1 VSFRELKAQIY
12 WPTTDQKVRGSNPC
26 GRTYKLMYNCNML
39 KKVLLPTLLLAVFLS
54 GCSNSSDPAQT
65 NEDAKK
71 CEAIVKLFNE
81 RLLLEGKAEK
91 IQGWQLILDNPTCFL
106 SDAVEIAKTEI
117 SALQNQ
123 P

>member
-1 VSFRELKAQIY
+1 
-12 WPTTDQKVRGSNPC
+12 
-26 GRTYKLMYNCNML
+26 ML
-39 KKVLLPTLLLAVFLS
+39 KKVLLPTLILAVFLS
-54 GCSNSSDPAQT
+54 GCSNSADPAQT

-71 CEAIVKLFNE
+71 CEEIVKRFNE
-81 RLLLEGKAEK
+81 KLLLEGKAEK

>member
-1 VSFRELKAQIY
+1 
-12 WPTTDQKVRGSNPC
+12 
-26 GRTYKLMYNCNML
+26 ML
-39 KKVLLPTLLLAVFLS
+39 KKVLLPALILAIFLS
-54 GCSNSSDPAQT
+54 GCSNSADPTQT
-65 NEDAKK
+65 NKDAKK

-81 RLLLEGKAEK
+81 KLLSEAKAEK

-106 SDAVEIAKTEI
+106 SDATEIAKTEI

>member
-1 VSFRELKAQIY
+1 
-12 WPTTDQKVRGSNPC
+12 
-26 GRTYKLMYNCNML
+26 ML
-39 KKVLLPTLLLAVFLS
+39 KKVLLPALILAIFLS

-65 NEDAKK
+65 NEAAKK
-71 CEAIVKLFNE
+71 CEEIVKSFNE
-81 RLLLEGKAEK
+81 KLLSEGKAEK

-106 SDAVEIAKTEI
+106 SDATEIAKTEI

>member
-1 VSFRELKAQIY
+1 
-12 WPTTDQKVRGSNPC
+12 
-26 GRTYKLMYNCNML
+26 M
-39 KKVLLPTLLLAVFLS
+39 S
-54 GCSNSSDPAQT
+54 GCSNSADPAQT
-65 NEDAKK
+65 NVDAKK

-81 RLLLEGKAEK
+81 RLLSEGKAEK
-91 IQGWQLILDNPTCFL
+91 IQGWQILLDNPTCFL

>member
-1 VSFRELKAQIY
+1 MIRKALSPALI
-12 WPTTDQKVRGSNPC
+12 
-26 GRTYKLMYNCNML
+26 
-39 KKVLLPTLLLAVFLS
+39 LALFLS
-54 GCSNSSDPAQT
+54 GCSNSPDPAQT
-65 NEDAKK
+65 NKDAKK

-81 RLLLEGKAEK
+81 KLLSEAKAEK

-106 SDAVEIAKTEI
+106 SDATEIAKTEI